1 MRCTA
6 KHEHQATHDLL
17 DAKDPWAAAIAA
29 LRGSPAPYASPGF
42 GALYTL
48 VCREGRRM
56 LRSFRQIDDDR
67 KDDLA
72 HDTLLV
78 ALPALLRAD
87 CARAYFATAL
97 HRAAVSW
104 LRSPRATV
112 AELVVEGTRE
122 AEHDGD
128 AEGCAHRRI
137 AAREA
142 FEALGGLNSR
152 DRAVMLAEA
161 RGDSRD
167 EIAAALGMSRANV
180 DQVISRARRR
190 MRDGRAPSE
199 A

>member
-6 KHEHQATHDLL
+6 KHEHQATHDILC
-17 DAKDPWAAAIAA
+17 ATDPWAAAMTA
-29 LRGSPAPYASPGF
+29 LRASPAPYASAAF

-48 VCREGRRM
+48 VCRDGRRV
-56 LRSFRQIDDDR
+56 LRTFRQIDDDR
-67 KDDLA
+67 KDDIAL
-72 HDTLLV
+72 DTLV
-78 ALPALLRAD
+78 TALPALLRAD

-97 HRAAVSW
+97 HRAVVSW

-112 AELVVEGTRE
+112 AELVVESTRD
-122 AEHDGD
+122 AGYDGD
-128 AEGCAHRRI
+128 AESCAHRRI

-142 FEALGGLNSR
+142 FEALRGLNSR

-180 DQVISRARRR
+180 DQVISRVRRA
-190 MRDGRAPSE
+190 MRDRWA